1 MFELIGTMIFLVCG
15 VDVLRK
21 WLFAD
26 NTKDWNKYLFHL
38 FLLVIVFLFGHMVS
52 ILWTENMKERENE
65 NKEKVG
71 KNCVEINKLV
81 ATILIAKAWK

>member
-26 NTKDWNKYLFHL
+26 NAKDWNKYLFHL
-38 FLLVIVFLFGHMVS
+38 FLLVIIFFVWSYGFGS
-52 ILWTENMKERENE
+52 LDREYERERTRT
-65 NKEKVG
+65 KRRLARIV
-71 KNCVEINKLV
+71 
-81 ATILIAKAWK
+81 